1 MNAVNSTSHEIGN
14 LALYYSETCW
24 FCARVRQT
32 MKELG
37 LSLELRDID
46 VDRNRR
52 AELIDGGG
60 KGQVPC
66 LRIEHPSQKIEWLY
80 ESADIAAYLSARFKP
95 TPASV

>member
-1 MNAVNSTSHEIGN
+1 MNAVNLTSGEIGN

-32 MKELG
+32 IKELG

-52 AELIDGGG
+52 PELIAGGG

-66 LRIEHPSQKIEWLY
+66 LRIEHSDQTIEWLY
-80 ESADIAAYLSARFKP
+80 ESADISAYLSSRFEP
-95 TPASV
+95 APASV